1 MSERHF
7 EIEQFVYQEAWLLD
21 SQRFEEWLDLF
32 TDDAV
37 YWVPA
42 GHDDIDPTR
51 HVSIIHD
58 EKAAMARR
66 VKRLRSGH
74 AYAQDP
80 ASRVHRIVS
89 NVRIVPNDPRGDGTD
104 SLGVTTMMLLVELA
118 RHRQTIH
125 SARCEFLLDRR
136 DGGWRIRRKKV
147 NLLKNNEA
155 LESTPFLI

>member
-1 MSERHF
+1 MPITRHDVEDF
-7 EIEQFVYQEAWLLD
+7 LYREARLLD
-21 SQRFEEWLDLF
+21 SQQFEEWMSLF
-32 TDDAV
+32 TEDAV

-58 EKAAMARR
+58 DRASMALR

-80 ASRVHRIVS
+80 ASRVHRLIS
-89 NVRIVPNDPRGDGTD
+89 NVRILSEDQAASRLEVAC
-104 SLGVTTMMLLVELA
+104 MMLLVELA
-118 RHRQTIH
+118 RKKQTIH
-125 SARCEFLLDRR
+125 TAYCEFSLAT
-136 DGGWRIRRKKV
+136 GGERWSIRRKKV
-147 NLLKNNEA
+147 NLLRNGEV

>member
-1 MSERHF
+1 MLADRA
-7 EIEQFVYQEAWLLD
+7 EIEQFLYKEARLLD
-21 SQRFEEWLDLF
+21 TQKFEEWLDLF
-32 TDDAV
+32 TEDAC

-42 GHDDIDPTR
+42 GRDDIDPTT

-58 EKAAMARR
+58 DKTAMARR

-89 NVRIVPNDPRGDGTD
+89 NVELGATD
-104 SLGVTTMMLLVELA
+104 EAGGGLEVNSMMLLVELA

-125 SARCEFLLDRR
+125 SARCEFSLARHPE
-136 DGGWRIRRKKV
+136 GWRIRRKKI
-147 NLLKNNEA
+147 NLLRNNEA
-155 LESTPFLI
+155 LDSTPFLI

>member
-1 MSERHF
+1 MFADRA
-7 EIEQFVYQEAWLLD
+7 EIEQFLYREARLLD
-21 SQRFEEWLDLF
+21 TQQFEQWLDLF
-32 TDDAV
+32 TEDAC

-42 GHDDIDPTR
+42 GRDDIDPTT
-51 HVSIIHD
+51 HVSIIND
-58 EKAAMARR
+58 DKSAMARR

-89 NVRIVPNDPRGDGTD
+89 NVELGEPSPAGDLLEVN
-104 SLGVTTMMLLVELA
+104 SMMLLVELA

-125 SARCEFLLDRR
+125 SARCEFSLARQPQ
-136 DGGWRIRRKKV
+136 GWRIKRKKV
-147 NLLKNNEA
+147 GLLKNNEA